1 MTEFIRFSK
10 IQGNFNMGTLW
21 YLWVFFLASPIS
33 SSSQGYSRKLGSSDM
48 WLLNKWH
55 VNDSYSY
62 SVPNFESSR
71 ISVPK
76 ISYFGGGLVT
86 KSCPTLVTPWTRGST
101 RLLCAWDSPGKS
113 TGVGCH
119 FLLQGIFL
127 TQELNP
133 GLLHCRQ
140 ILYHLSYEGSYFGQ
154 PLFLAPFS
162 SELEKKKT
170 TIGCCLSS
178 LSISG

>member
-1 MTEFIRFSK
+1 
-10 IQGNFNMGTLW
+10 MGPVAPFPPGLPVSQALRLDAVSGHL
-21 YLWVFFLASPIS
+21 YLLLLLPGELCSEHLCGFYPFFCF
-33 SSSQGYSRKLGSSDM
+33 
-48 WLLNKWH
+48 LLK
-55 VNDSYSY
+55 YCCY
-62 SVPNFESSR
+62 CSVA
-71 ISVPK
+71 
-76 ISYFGGGLVT
+76 